1 MELAERLRAVEES
14 TVAQLVIEKHFLKDT
29 KGNLRRFSKQEFR
42 CVKCN
47 EKFHRPPL
55 VGKCTVCKGD
65 LLFTVAEGS
74 VIKYLGPSIS
84 LASKYHVP
92 AYLQQTLLL
101 TKTRI
106 EEVFG
111 KDKEKQTGLG
121 AWFG

>member
-1 MELAERLRAVEES
+1 
-14 TVAQLVIEKHFLKDT
+14 
-29 KGNLRRFSKQEFR
+29 
-42 CVKCN
+42 
-47 EKFHRPPL
+47 
-55 VGKCTVCKGD
+55 
-65 LLFTVAEGS
+65 
-74 VIKYLGPSIS
+74 